1 MKTLKIKVKTKNS
14 NYPII
19 LGSGLTDNFKKL
31 LNDNKIKIS
40 KCLLVIDNK
49 IPKKIINKI
58 FHSLSI
64 KQKYKYFFKA
74 SEKNKNQLSVNKILE
89 ILLKKNFHRNDCLV
103 SIGGGIT
110 GDVSGFV
117 SSIYKRGIKFVN
129 VPTTLLAQV
138 DSSIGGKT
146 GINSNF
152 GKNLIGSFYQPSL
165 VISDIKFLKT
175 LPKREIICG
184 YGEILKHALISNKKF
199 FYFLNKN
206 AFNIINLKSPYIQ
219 RAIKE
224 SCVVKRNIIQK
235 DEKEKNIRKVLN
247 LGHTFAHAYEASLK
261 YSKKLNHGEA
271 VLLGIISAAKFSQ
284 KNNLLSIKD
293 YDLIKNHL
301 KNFKLPINI
310 KKYFAKK
317 DIKKIISFIKN
328 DKKNIDKNINL
339 VLLRNIGKPI
349 YNLKF
354 SDKKIS
360 FFLKREL
367 IN

>member
-1 MKTLKIKVKTKNS
+1 
-14 NYPII
+14 
-19 LGSGLTDNFKKL
+19 
-31 LNDNKIKIS
+31 
-40 KCLLVIDNK
+40 
-49 IPKKIINKI
+49 
-58 FHSLSI
+58 
-64 KQKYKYFFKA
+64 
-74 SEKNKNQLSVNKILE
+74 
-89 ILLKKNFHRNDCLV
+89 
-103 SIGGGIT
+103 
-110 GDVSGFV
+110 
-117 SSIYKRGIKFVN
+117 
-129 VPTTLLAQV
+129 LLAQV

-354 SDKKIS
+354 SDKKIG